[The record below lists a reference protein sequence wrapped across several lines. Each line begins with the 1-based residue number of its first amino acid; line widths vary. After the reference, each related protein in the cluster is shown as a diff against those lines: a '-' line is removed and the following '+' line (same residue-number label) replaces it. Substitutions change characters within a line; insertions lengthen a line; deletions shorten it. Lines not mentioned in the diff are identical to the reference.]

1 MHLMTHYRMT
11 ELSNREKTLITE
23 MLHTALS
30 EGGQPLRMVAKKF
43 IMTVYWSHMTNWVY
57 YDYFGTVAA
66 TLLRVKP
73 KQGEKIENRITAEVY
88 GILSLGCP
96 MDDRGFFFD
105 EEPFPIIYRGIG
117 ASAILSKDPISMKTF
132 ETELRCMIEKNKE
145 TNDSWLK
152 ILGDSM
158 PKSPSSD
165 LPF

>member
-1 MHLMTHYRMT
+1 MTPSHYKMT
-11 ELSNREKTLITE
+11 ELSDREKTLITE
-23 MLHTALS
+23 MLHAALS

-73 KQGEKIENRITAEVY
+73 KPGEKLENRITAEVY
-88 GILSLGCP
+88 SLLSCGYY
-96 MDDRGFFFD
+96 DRGFFFG
-105 EEPFPIIYRGIG
+105 ESEFPIIYRGIG

-145 TNDSWLK
+145 INDSWLK
-152 ILGDSM
+152 ILGNSM
-158 PKSPSSD
+158 PKSPSPD

>member
-1 MHLMTHYRMT
+1 MT
-11 ELSNREKTLITE
+11 ELSDREKTLITE

-73 KQGEKIENRITAEVY
+73 KPGEKLENRITAEVY
-88 GILSLGCP
+88 SLLSCGYY
-96 MDDRGFFFD
+96 DRGFFLG

>member
-1 MHLMTHYRMT
+1 MMTLSHYRMT
-11 ELSNREKTLITE
+11 ELSDREKKLITE

-73 KQGEKIENRITAEVY
+73 KPGEKLENRITQEVY
-88 GILSLGCP
+88 GLLSLRYT
-96 MDDRGFFFD
+96 MDERDFFFG
-105 EEPFPIIYRGIG
+105 EREFPIIYRGIG
-117 ASAILSKDPISMKTF
+117 ASAILSKDPLSMKTF

-145 TNDSWLK
+145 TNDSWMG

-158 PKSPSSD
+158 PSLPTPD

>member
-1 MHLMTHYRMT
+1 MT
-11 ELSNREKTLITE
+11 ELSDREKTLITE
-23 MLHTALS
+23 TLHTALS

-73 KQGEKIENRITAEVY
+73 KPGEKIENKITAEVY
-88 GILSLGCP
+88 GLISCGYY
-96 MDDRGFFFD
+96 DRTFFFG
-105 EEPFPIIYRGIG
+105 EEPFPIIYRGIS
-117 ASAILSKDPISMKTF
+117 ASAILSKDPLSIKTF
-132 ETELRCMIEKNKE
+132 DTELRCMIEKNKE
-145 TNDSWLK
+145 SNDSWLK

-158 PKSPSSD
+158 PKSPSPD

>member
-1 MHLMTHYRMT
+1 MHLMIHYRMT
-11 ELSNREKTLITE
+11 ELSDREKTLITE

-73 KQGEKIENRITAEVY
+73 KPGEKIENKITAEVY
-88 GILSLGCP
+88 GLLSLGYT
-96 MDDRGFFFD
+96 MDDRGFFFG
-105 EEPFPIIYRGIG
+105 EEPFTIIYRGIG
-117 ASAILSKDPISMKTF
+117 ASAILSKDPLSMKTF
-132 ETELRCMIEKNKE
+132 DTELRCMIEKNKE
-145 TNDSWLK
+145 SNDSWLK

-158 PKSPSSD
+158 PKSPSPD

>member
-1 MHLMTHYRMT
+1 MT
-11 ELSNREKTLITE
+11 ELSDREKKLITE

-73 KQGEKIENRITAEVY
+73 KQGEKLENRITAEVY
-88 GILSLGCP
+88 NLLLTGYT
-96 MDDRGFFFD
+96 MDERDFFFG
-105 EEPFPIIYRGIG
+105 EREFPIIYRGIG
-117 ASAILSKDPISMKTF
+117 ASAILSKDPLSMKTF

-145 TNDSWLK
+145 TNDSWMK

-158 PKSPSSD
+158 PSLPTPD

>member
-1 MHLMTHYRMT
+1 MTPSHYKMT
-11 ELSNREKTLITE
+11 ELSDREKTLITE

-73 KQGEKIENRITAEVY
+73 KPGQKLENRITAEVY
-88 GILSLGCP
+88 NLISCGYT
-96 MDDRGFFFD
+96 MDERDFFFG

-117 ASAILSKDPISMKTF
+117 ANTILSKDPLSMKTF
-132 ETELRCMIEKNKE
+132 DTELRCMIEKNKE
-145 TNDSWLK
+145 SNKSWME
-152 ILGDSM
+152 ILGYSM
-158 PKSPSSD
+158 PKSPSPD